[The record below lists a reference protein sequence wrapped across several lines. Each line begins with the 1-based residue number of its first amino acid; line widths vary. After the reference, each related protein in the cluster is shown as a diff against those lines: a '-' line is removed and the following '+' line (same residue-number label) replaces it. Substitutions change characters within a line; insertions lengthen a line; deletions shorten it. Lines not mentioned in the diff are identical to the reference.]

1 MMSGLFVVQGAQALA
16 NPDPLVAPAARVTAR
31 LSPQLARIHP
41 AVPTDPRTLVRIN
54 GAVQV
59 IGGVLL
65 NTAAHRPAA
74 ALLAG
79 SMVPTTLAGH
89 PFWATDDPAQRKA
102 QRIQFLKNLSLLGGL
117 LLAAVDTEGAPGL
130 PWRARHA
137 AGTRSSR
144 PAAQRPGRT
153 NPCIA
158 PRRVRRTGPGW
169 LFARPTSDVT
179 FPAES
184 RLSSANPEAAL
195 NWCD

>member
-1 MMSGLFVVQGAQALA
+1 MKPVRRAARALMSGLFVIQGAQALA
-16 NPDPLVAPAARVTAR
+16 NPDPLAEPASRVTAR
-31 LSPQLARIHP
+31 LSRLHP
-41 AVPTDPRTLVRIN
+41 AIPADPRTLVRIN
-54 GAVQV
+54 GAAQV

-89 PFWATDDPAQRKA
+89 PFWSHDDPAQRKA

-137 AGTRSSR
+137 ARHAKQQASR
-144 PAAQRPGRT
+144 AATEANKSVHRTAKGAKNRARLAVRAANVGRHLPG
-153 NPCIA
+153 
-158 PRRVRRTGPGW
+158 
-169 LFARPTSDVT
+169 
-179 FPAES
+179 
-184 RLSSANPEAAL
+184 
-195 NWCD
+195 